1 MKLFQHISDIAED
14 ETCLVVL
21 LIDEVESIAAARN
34 NANRSGEPGDA
45 IRVVN
50 AVLTSLDQLRRRK
63 NVLVM
68 CTSNMVATLD
78 EVYTLDITYC
88 LLVLPVSDAM
98 FLHSHRHLLTGWT

>member
-78 EVYTLDITYC
+78 EV
-88 LLVLPVSDAM
+88 LLLTSPSSAYRRSVRLC
-98 FLHSHRHLLTGWT
+98 HSHSNRHLLTGWT